1 MPQFCSSW
9 RLLLTLERAIARVV
23 AISSAGNGRGERKR
37 RAWIWATVRLIPQR
51 VPISP
56 QWRMNFW
63 ATGESV
69 FIYSVISVCTEIREL
84 YLKRQANSTAGGRFE
99 APPDRV
105 MAIRPE

>member
-9 RLLLTLERAIARVV
+9 RLLLTLERAMPRVA
-23 AISSAGNGRGERKR
+23 AIFSAGSGRGERNS

-63 ATGESV
+63 ATGESAFL
-69 FIYSVISVCTEIREL
+69 FIRYFCLNRNYRKIDI
-84 YLKRQANSTAGGRFE
+84 RQANSHRVE
-99 APPDRV
+99 VKRPPDGTV
-105 MAIRPE
+105 AIPPG